1 MFNFRNF
8 SVIEQHKLIFF
19 LISFFPIALIL
30 GNFFINIF
38 YVLFG
43 ISAIYHYKNLRNFF
57 YSKIFCLLLLF
68 LVCLIINL
76 IFSINITN
84 SFPRLIKFI
93 LIILFVNE
101 IHRVIFKNDFL
112 IDRIIFIWTMIF
124 LIVTADIIFEL
135 LFGFNTLG
143 FRSPM
148 PGRISSF
155 FGDELVVGSF
165 YHFFSLFILA
175 YLIKKKTSDTKIFFT
190 SIIIIFV
197 SFFIGERANFI
208 RLFISILILL
218 FLLNNSGLLK
228 KISVTTLILLSLSL
242 MPLLNNDLK
251 HRYYHQVKSLYSKDG
266 FIKYFKESQYGA
278 HQATAFKIFTKNILV
293 GIGVKNF
300 RIESN
305 KDIYKDDEYKKTKYR
320 QATHPHQIHVEL
332 LSETGLFG
340 YLSFLTLIIY
350 SLYFSILNYLK
361 NKDLY
366 QLSTIIFLFTS
377 LIPVL
382 PTGSIFSTFYG
393 GIFWFNFGL
402 MFSFNKLTKV

>member
-1 MFNFRNF
+1 M
-8 SVIEQHKLIFF
+8 
-19 LISFFPIALIL
+19 IL

>member
-1 MFNFRNF
+1 MFTFKNFHF
-8 SVIEQHKLIFF
+8 PEQDKLIFF
-19 LISFFPIALIL
+19 LIFFFPIALIL
-30 GNFFINIF
+30 GNFFVNIF
-38 YVLFG
+38 YVFFA
-43 ISAIYHYKNLRNFF
+43 ISAIYHYKNLYNFF
-57 YSKIFCLLLLF
+57 YSKIFYLLLLF
-68 LVCLIINL
+68 LICLIINL

-93 LIILFVNE
+93 LIILFVSE
-101 IHRVIFKNDFL
+101 IQRVIFKNDYL
-112 IDRIIFIWTMIF
+112 IDKVIFIWNIIF
-124 LIVTADIIFEL
+124 FIVTADIIFEL

-175 YLIKKKTSDTKIFFT
+175 YLIKKKTSDSKIL
-190 SIIIIFV
+190 IISLIFIFV
-197 SFFIGERANFI
+197 SFFIGERANFV
-208 RLFISILILL
+208 RLFISILIFL
-218 FLLNNSGLLK
+218 FIINNSSFLK
-228 KISVTTLILLSLSL
+228 KISVTILILLSLSI

-251 HRYYHQVKSLYSKDG
+251 HRYYYQVKSLYSKNG
-266 FIKYFKESQYGA
+266 FITYFKESQYGA
-278 HQATAFKIFTKNILV
+278 HQATAFEIFRKNILV

-300 RIESN
+300 RIESK
-305 KDIYKDDEYKKTKYR
+305 KDIYRNDEYKKTMYR

-332 LSETGLFG
+332 LSETGLLG

-361 NKDLY
+361 NKNLF
-366 QLSTIIFLFTS
+366 QLSTIIFLITS

>member
-1 MFNFRNF
+1 
-8 SVIEQHKLIFF
+8 
-19 LISFFPIALIL
+19 
-30 GNFFINIF
+30 
-38 YVLFG
+38 
-43 ISAIYHYKNLRNFF
+43 
-57 YSKIFCLLLLF
+57 
-68 LVCLIINL
+68 
-76 IFSINITN
+76 
-84 SFPRLIKFI
+84 
-93 LIILFVNE
+93 
-101 IHRVIFKNDFL
+101 
-112 IDRIIFIWTMIF
+112 
-124 LIVTADIIFEL
+124 
-135 LFGFNTLG
+135 
-143 FRSPM
+143 
-148 PGRISSF
+148 
-155 FGDELVVGSF
+155 
-165 YHFFSLFILA
+165 
-175 YLIKKKTSDTKIFFT
+175 
-190 SIIIIFV
+190 
-197 SFFIGERANFI
+197 
-208 RLFISILILL
+208 
-218 FLLNNSGLLK
+218 
-228 KISVTTLILLSLSL
+228 

-278 HQATAFKIFTKNILV
+278 HQATAFKIFTKNKLV